1 MSFYNVVLG
10 YFQND
15 DRLKE
20 WLLCNKSEWI
30 ESNQLQLLFAKED
43 MNKVLLNSGWENWDV
58 QAWFRNIK
66 IQSLVEE
73 ENSSWFAFK
82 WIKCIY
88 KVL

>member
-43 MNKVLLNSGWENWDV
+43 MNKVLLNLGWENWDV
-58 QAWFRNIK
+58 QVWFRNLK
-66 IQSLVEE
+66 IQSLV
-73 ENSSWFAFK
+73 
-82 WIKCIY
+82 
-88 KVL
+88 